1 MTGAGSP
8 PPAAGKGLV
17 EAAHFCYL
25 VAHVPFGHY
34 TVKTD
39 HLALLGSSHRYVVF
53 WGWEWEGCFPGDWFS
68 PCWVS
73 RFPFSCVNS
82 ATASPLF
89 WVFSMQG
96 SGQGG
101 AQWVLHHTSRGPQA
115 PVLLPRTV
123 LLCLWGVLCPSDHWV
138 APWLHDQRSPLL
150 TCLSS
155 QGGLPLCYAALG
167 LSQSRPWAEL
177 EIGGSLCLLLTPL
190 HWLGAQATPSPTCYL
205 FFAGHHIGLFTQK
218 DLNNPIGSK

>member
-1 MTGAGSP
+1 MRTLPWAPLRPQPAVPSLSHPAQRVGPHTACSMTEAGSP

-73 RFPFSCVNS
+73 RFPSSCVN
-82 ATASPLF
+82 
-89 WVFSMQG
+89 FSY
-96 SGQGG
+96 SF
-101 AQWVLHHTSRGPQA
+101 
-115 PVLLPRTV
+115 
-123 LLCLWGVLCPSDHWV
+123 
-138 APWLHDQRSPLL
+138 SPLL
-150 TCLSS
+150 GLFCRGLGREVPSGCCITPA
-155 QGGLPLCYAALG
+155 GGLRPQSCSQNCAPVPLGC
-167 LSQSRPWAEL
+167 
-177 EIGGSLCLLLTPL
+177 IVPL
-190 HWLGAQATPSPTCYL
+190 
-205 FFAGHHIGLFTQK
+205 
-218 DLNNPIGSK
+218 